1 MHKSQDVC
9 RSASLFIHFYH
20 FYTIRW
26 QHIFK
31 AKGYTPKAVIT
42 LIPPRIKV
50 RHPYPSFSHVQASVI
65 KMLMFP
71 ISLATLQQP
80 IQLPCTWVYVRSAC
94 IIDWIR
100 ISAQNKCPCCYDLAW
115 LQNGAVKPPPDMVNA
130 LLGDVILCCS
140 LCQQG
145 VRASDCDK
153 HKCGR
158 RQCSKLQLQISC
170 ACPYGQL
177 TNQYT
182 LEELYIPCS

>member
-1 MHKSQDVC
+1 MHKSKGIC
-9 RSASLFIHFYH
+9 RSASLFIH

-42 LIPPRIKV
+42 LIPPRIMV
-50 RHPYPSFSHVQASVI
+50 RHPYPALSHVQASVMS
-65 KMLMFP
+65 MLMCP
-71 ISLATLQQP
+71 ICLATLQQP
-80 IQLPCTWVYVRSAC
+80 IQLPCHMGVCKECMYYWLDQDLSTKQMPLLLWFGLVAERCSQTTSGYG
-94 IIDWIR
+94 
-100 ISAQNKCPCCYDLAW
+100 KCTSWGCHI
-115 LQNGAVKPPPDMVNA
+115 V
-130 LLGDVILCCS
+130 LLIG
-140 LCQQG
+140 QQG
-145 VRASDCDK
+145 VRASDCDQ